1 MSENDKG
8 KKKSEETEEKK
19 PKLPKEEL
27 VETSHTAIINGT
39 EISYT
44 AKVGT
49 FIIKEEEEEKE
60 PKAKASIFHISY
72 TLDNVADLKTRPLTF
87 SFNGG
92 PGSSSVWLH
101 LGVLGPKRVISAT
114 DDAKAVPPPYDLV
127 NNEYSILDATDLVFI
142 DPVSTGYSRAVPGE
156 KDAQFHEYKKDI
168 ESVGEFIRL
177 YTSRNSRWTSP
188 KFLIG
193 ESYGT
198 TRAAGLCGHL
208 QKNLGFYLN
217 GVMLVSSILN
227 FQTARFD
234 TGNDLPY
241 LLFLPTYT
249 STAFYHKMLPEDL
262 LENLESTLGEVRDF
276 ASTEYS
282 LGLLKG
288 DSLSDD
294 EKTSIIEKLHRYTG
308 LSKKYIEG
316 SNLRINIHKFVKEL
330 LRDSHRTVGRLDSRF
345 TGIDRD
351 DTEAKYEFDPSMASI
366 LGPYAATL
374 NDYVSKDL
382 EFKSDLPYRTFAPIF
397 EKWKYEDFH
406 NKYLDVG
413 ETVREAI
420 AMNPYL
426 KIIVCNGYY
435 DLATPFFATEYTFN
449 HLGLDP
455 SLRGNISLTF
465 YHAGHMMYIHEPS
478 LAKLRTDLVT
488 FIGSALK

>member
-1 MSENDKG
+1 MSKNDKED
-8 KKKSEETEEKK
+8 KKSEETEKGK
-19 PKLPKEEL
+19 PQIPKEES
-27 VETSHTAIINGT
+27 VETTHTVIIDGK

-49 FIIKEEEEEKE
+49 VIIKAEEEEKE

-72 TLDNVADLKTRPLTF
+72 TLNDVSDMKTRPLTF

-114 DDAKAVPPPYDLV
+114 DDANAVPPPYELV
-127 NNEYSILDATDLVFI
+127 DNEYSILDITDLVFI

-156 KDAQFHEYKKDI
+156 KDKQFHEYKKDI
-168 ESVGEFIRL
+168 ESVAEFIRL

-198 TRAAGLCGHL
+198 TRASGLGGYL
-208 QKNLGFYLN
+208 QKELGYYLN
-217 GVMLVSSILN
+217 GIMLVSSILN

-234 TGNDLPY
+234 SGNDLPY

-249 STAFYHKMLPEDL
+249 STAFYHKMLFLMIRRPPR
-262 LENLESTLGEVRDF
+262 STLDEVRNF
-276 ASTEYS
+276 ASNVYS
-282 LGLLKG
+282 FALLKG
-288 DSLSDD
+288 DSLIGD
-294 EKTSIIEKLHRYTG
+294 ERQAIIDKLHRYTG
-308 LSKKYIEG
+308 LSKKYITG
-316 SNLRINIHKFVKEL
+316 SNIRINIHKFVKEL

-351 DTEAKYEFDPSMASI
+351 DTAAEYEFDPSMVTI
-366 LGPYAATL
+366 LGPYASTFH
-374 NDYVSKDL
+374 DYVSKNL
-382 EFKSDLPYRTFAPIF
+382 SFKSDLPYKTFARLY

-413 ETVREAI
+413 ETLREAI
-420 AMNPYL
+420 SINPYL
-426 KIIVCNGYY
+426 QILVCNGYY

-455 SLRGNISLTF
+455 SLRENISMT
-465 YHAGHMMYIHEPS
+465 YYKAGHMMYIHGPS
-478 LAKLRTDLVT
+478 LAKMRNDLVA
-488 FIGSALK
+488 FIKSALK